1 VRRPLVAVGCLW
13 LVVLAARA
21 PAADPAAPRSAVRPL
36 PHILWFVVD
45 DMSADFGCYGE
56 TLVATPHVDRLAVE
70 GTRFRHAFVT
80 APVCSPCRS
89 ALITGMYQ
97 TTIGAHHHRS
107 GRGALA
113 IDLPAPVRPLPEV
126 LRGAGYWTCIG
137 EGLGADASAAGRPGK
152 TDYNF
157 RWDPAIYDGSD
168 WAGRAP
174 GQPFFMQVTLPG
186 GKLRGQGGEAT
197 EKLAARARE
206 RFGAAVDPEAVT
218 LPPYYPRDP
227 VLLVDRAAYL
237 DAVRFTDDH
246 VGRVVAR
253 LEREGLLADTL
264 VVFMTDH
271 GISHARGKQF
281 LYDEG
286 THVPLV
292 VRGPGIPRG
301 AVRDDLVEHIDLAA
315 LSLAAAGVAVPP
327 WMEGRDLFAE
337 QYRPRAAVFA
347 ARDRCDETIDRL
359 RSVRTPT
366 HLYIRNELPRRP
378 ALQPNAYKDDKAIIR
393 RLRELHAAGTLD
405 PLADR
410 LLFAPERPAEELYAW
425 TTDPHQLHNL
435 AADPAHAVVL
445 AEMRG
450 RLAAWRAATGDPGA
464 ESPAMYASDM
474 AVYLDEAKDA
484 RREEIERNIALL
496 KAWAA
501 EGR

>member
-1 VRRPLVAVGCLW
+1 VRLRTVALLCALLAGAAAAAAEPTPAVRR
-13 LVVLAARA
+13 
-21 PAADPAAPRSAVRPL
+21 

-45 DMSADFGCYGE
+45 DMSADFGCYGA
-56 TLVATPHVDRLAVE
+56 TLVATPHVDRLAAE

-113 IDLPAPVRPLPEV
+113 IELPDPVRPLPAL
-126 LRGAGYWTCIG
+126 LREAGYWTAIG
-137 EGLGADASAAGRPGK
+137 AGLGGDAPAARGQGK

-157 RWDPAIYDGSD
+157 RWDASIYDGAD
-168 WAGRAP
+168 WAGRAA

-197 EKLAARARE
+197 TRLAARAAE
-206 RFGAAVDPEAVT
+206 RFGAAVDPAAVT

-227 VLLVDRAAYL
+227 VLLADWAAYL

-246 VGRVVAR
+246 VGQVLAR
-253 LEREGLLADTL
+253 LEREGLAADTV

-301 AVRDDLVEHIDLAA
+301 VVRDDLVEHIDLAA
-315 LSLAAAGVAVPP
+315 LSLAVAGLPVPA
-327 WMEGRDLFAE
+327 WMQGRDLFAAGY
-337 QYRPRAAVFA
+337 QPRAAVFA
-347 ARDRCDETIDRL
+347 ARDRCDETVDRI

-366 HLYIRNELPRRP
+366 HLYIRNFLPRRP
-378 ALQPNAYKDDKAIIR
+378 ALQPNAYKDDKAIVQ
-393 RLRELHAAGTLD
+393 RLRALHAAGGLD
-405 PLADR
+405 PLAER
-410 LLFAPERPAEELYAW
+410 LLFAPERPMEELYAW
-425 TTDPHQLHNL
+425 PTDRFQIENL
-435 AADPAHAVVL
+435 AADPAHAAVL
-445 AEMRG
+445 AEMRT
-450 RLAAWRAATGDPGA
+450 RLADWQAATADPGP
-464 ESPAMYASDM
+464 EPEAMVDSDM
-474 AVYLDEAKDA
+474 AVYLEESRGAK
-484 RREEIERNIALL
+484 RPEIERNIALM
-496 KAWAA
+496 KEWAA
-501 EGR
+501 AGR